1 MGIEEVE
8 FQANDMVNTFD
19 EFIEEIFPNLEK
31 DKLVQIQRS
40 TEHQLGPE
48 KKCCIT

>member
-8 FQANDMVNTFD
+8 FQANGMVNIFN
-19 EFIEEIFPNLEK
+19 EIVEEIFLNLEK

-48 KKCCIT
+48 KKCWIT